1 MSSLREYIY
10 EAVSHGYHRSG
21 ADISRIKVKMSPEEF
36 EDVLKSCGYKETQV
50 HAAWSYTVE
59 SHLDE
64 LSKDNKSEKRYI
76 RYNLATQSMGPKPLF
91 CRFVIFNGIQRN
103 VNEYMVVDFHLRSNI
118 VDDVVLYKRGDTL
131 TTWVDS
137 DTQELAEY
145 IVKGK

>member
-21 ADISRIKVKMSPEEF
+21 ADISRIKVKMTPDEF
-36 EDVLKSCGYKETQV
+36 EDVLISFGYKEIQV
-50 HAAWSYTVE
+50 HSAWSYTVE

-64 LSKDNKSEKRYI
+64 LSKDNKNEKRYI
-76 RYNLATQSMGPKPLF
+76 RYNLATQSMGPRPKY
-91 CRFVIFNGIQRN
+91 CRFVVFNGIQRN
-103 VNEYMVVDFHLRSNI
+103 VNEFMVVDFHLISNI

>member
-21 ADISRIKVKMSPEEF
+21 ADTSSIKVKMSPEEF
-36 EDVLKSCGYKETQV
+36 EDILKEFRYKEIQV
-50 HAAWSYTVE
+50 YGASSYTVE

-64 LSKDNKSEKRYI
+64 LSKDNKNERRYM
-76 RYNLATQSMGPKPLF
+76 RYNLATQSMGPKPQF

-131 TTWVDS
+131 TTYVDS
-137 DTQELAEY
+137 NTQELAEY